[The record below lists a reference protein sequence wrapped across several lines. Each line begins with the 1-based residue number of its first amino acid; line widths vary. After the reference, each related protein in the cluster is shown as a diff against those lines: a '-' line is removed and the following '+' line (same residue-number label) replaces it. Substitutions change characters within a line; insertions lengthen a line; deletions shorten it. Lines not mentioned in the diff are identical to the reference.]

1 MKPTNPKIFALIIL
15 TIIAL
20 SLTGYSYACNNGG
33 IHIDCCYPT
42 CDLKFII
49 VTTSDNEV
57 IKDVGKVCAKIS
69 CDGCTINVYITNSYP
84 CYEAYINYTV
94 KNIGTCPIHFDSVT
108 IINPNPEALAITTTN
123 HTCTW
128 LSSWET
134 VKGTTTVHTL
144 QPAQQNGQYTFQIK
158 IGTSCQTK
166 YPCSICYWKNQFFEA
181 LCKNGRPQV
190 PATTLEQ
197 YLNQI
202 NSQSQIFKF
211 TGSRTQNFQL
221 ALNILSPPY
230 NAVMKDRLKEQ
241 LLALW
246 LNYVAGWTEGYKY
259 GGKTAEQIIQSS
271 ENVLKNGQSSQ
282 YGYWKGMCE
291 GFNNLG

>member
-1 MKPTNPKIFALIIL
+1 MKTKIFALIIL

-20 SLTGYSYACNNGG
+20 SIISYSYACNNCGV
-33 IHIDCCYPT
+33 HIDCYCQPN
-42 CDLKFII
+42 CDLKFTS

-69 CDGCTINVYITNSYP
+69 CDGYTINAYVTNSYP
-84 CYEAYINYTV
+84 CYEAYINYTIQN
-94 KNIGTCPIHFDSVT
+94 KGTCPIHFDSVT

-128 LSSWET
+128 LSPCET

-144 QPAQQNGQYTFQIK
+144 EPAQQNGQYTFQIK
-158 IGTSCQTK
+158 IGVTCQK
-166 YPCSICYWKNQFFEA
+166 EYPHTIGFWKNQFSEA
-181 LCKNGRPQV
+181 LCKSGRPQV
-190 PATTLEQ
+190 PASTLLT

-202 NSQSQIFKF
+202 SSQSAIFKF
-211 TGSRTQNFQL
+211 TGTQTQKFQQ
-221 ALNILSPPY
+221 ALNILSPSTH
-230 NAVMKDRLKEQ
+230 ASMEAKLKAQ

-246 LNYVAGWTEGYKY
+246 LNYMAGWTGGYKY
-259 GGKTAEQIIQSS
+259 GGKTAEQIIQGS
-271 ENVLKNGQSSQ
+271 ENALLNHQTGN
-282 YGYWKGMCE
+282 YEYWKDLCD